1 MNMPDT
7 TDPDRVAALKESA
20 TTNDPRLQ
28 RLDRVDG
35 LARAP
40 ERTMT
45 EMTARETIYFALIEA
60 IHRNR
65 IVDLPGTVSFLSL
78 LRENRVSLDRKGRRE
93 YLQGLIGTV
102 AATTDPD
109 RVGTS
114 GSLDDAGNKKR
125 WWQFWKKEGGE

>member
-1 MNMPDT
+1 MVETP
-7 TDPDRVAALKESA
+7 PPADRVAALKESA

-28 RLDRVDG
+28 RLNRVDG

-40 ERTMT
+40 ERTMS
-45 EMTARETIYFALIEA
+45 EMTDRETVYFALIEA
-60 IHRNR
+60 IHRNG
-65 IVDLPGTVSFLSL
+65 IVNLPGTVSFLSL

-102 AATTDPD
+102 AATTEPD

-125 WWQFWKKEGGE
+125 WWQFWKKEGSD

>member
-1 MNMPDT
+1 MGTISD
-7 TDPDRVAALKESA
+7 DRLAALKTSA

-28 RLDRVDG
+28 RLGRVDD
-35 LARAP
+35 LTAPP
-40 ERTMT
+40 ERTMS
-45 EMTARETIYFALIEA
+45 EMTAQETVYFALIEA
-60 IHRNR
+60 IHRNG
-65 IVDLPGTVSFLSL
+65 IVNLPGTVEFLGI

-102 AATTDPD
+102 AATTEPD

-125 WWQFWKKEGGE
+125 WWQFWKKEGSD